1 MHRPIPDTREGKAD
15 MSLYLMLAAGFVL
28 LLICGDM
35 LVRGAVATAERLGMS
50 SLLIGV
56 VVVGFGTSM
65 PEMVTSVEA
74 SLAGSPG
81 IAIGNIVGSNLAN
94 ILLVLGLS
102 ALAAPIAIPRLAAR
116 RDGLVLLAATLLFVA
131 ISFFSSL
138 DRLTGAGLFLG
149 LTLYIWFAYQQERK
163 SIVPI
168 ASDVAARAN
177 ELDPKSLSSDVAALA
192 VRRQFA
198 IPIALTLA
206 GLVVLIVGGKL
217 LVDGARGI
225 ALEAGV
231 SETIIGLTIVA
242 IGTSLPEVVTCIIAA
257 LRRHGDVA
265 LGNVLGSSVYNLLA
279 IGGVTAIISPT
290 VIPAEIVR
298 FDNLV
303 MLVATLTLLLFLFF
317 GARIG
322 RVQGAL
328 LAASYAGYLV
338 WIWPT

>member
-1 MHRPIPDTREGKAD
+1 MF
-15 MSLYLMLAAGFVL
+15 LYLMLAAGFVL
-28 LLICGDM
+28 LLIGGDM

-102 ALAAPIAIPRLAAR
+102 AVAAPIIIPRLAAR
-116 RDGLVLLAATLLFVA
+116 RDGLILLAATFLWIA
-131 ISFFSSL
+131 IGFFSSL
-138 DRLTGAGLFLG
+138 DRSTGIGLLLA
-149 LTLYIWFAYQQERK
+149 LTLYIWFAYQQERH
-163 SIVPI
+163 ST
-168 ASDVAARAN
+168 SLMESELVAGSN
-177 ELDPKSLSSDVAALA
+177 GLDPKNLSSEVAALA

-198 IPIALTLA
+198 IPLALTLG

-217 LVDGARGI
+217 LIDGARGL

-231 SETIIGLTIVA
+231 SETIIGLTVVA
-242 IGTSLPEVVTCIIAA
+242 IGTSLPEIVTCIIAA
-257 LRRHGDVA
+257 VRRHGDVA

-290 VIPAEIVR
+290 AVPAEIVR

-303 MLVATLTLLLFLFF
+303 MLAATLTLLVFLFA
-317 GARIG
+317 GTRIG
-322 RVQGAL
+322 RLQGSIL
-328 LAASYAGYLV
+328 VASYAGYLV